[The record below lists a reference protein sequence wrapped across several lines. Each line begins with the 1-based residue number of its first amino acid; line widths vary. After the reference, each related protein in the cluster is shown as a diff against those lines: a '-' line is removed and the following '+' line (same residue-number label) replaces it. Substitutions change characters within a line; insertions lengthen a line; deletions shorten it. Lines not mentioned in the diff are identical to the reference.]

1 MLKDGCDLINKKKKK
16 MAVIWHYLA
25 FGNSDVSEI
34 VQVGIVYRL
43 PEVILNLVAS
53 SSIFLILDRLINF
66 KVVTILAA
74 NSTTPDCQRICHP

>member
-1 MLKDGCDLINKKKKK
+1 MAVIYLTKKKK
-16 MAVIWHYLA
+16 MAVIWQYLA
-25 FGNSDVSEI
+25 FGNSDVAEI
-34 VQVGIVYRL
+34 VQVGLVYRL

-53 SSIFLILDRLINF
+53 SIFLILDRLINL

>member
-1 MLKDGCDLINKKKKK
+1 MAVIYLTKKKK
-16 MAVIWHYLA
+16 MAVIWQYLA
-25 FGNSDVSEI
+25 FGNSDVAEI
-34 VQVGIVYRL
+34 VQVGLVYRL

-53 SSIFLILDRLINF
+53 SSIFLILGRLIDL